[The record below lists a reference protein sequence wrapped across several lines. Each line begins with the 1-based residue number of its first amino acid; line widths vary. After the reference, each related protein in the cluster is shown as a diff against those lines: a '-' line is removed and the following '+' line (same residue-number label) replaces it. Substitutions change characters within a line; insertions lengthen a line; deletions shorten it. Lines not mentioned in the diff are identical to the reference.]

1 MKLLS
6 TLPTVTED
14 IQKICHTVHMSLNFI
29 HPSPKA
35 AEKVTYNLLMVSL
48 SVVNMS
54 LSAQC
59 PSAIMVDPSIQ
70 WISETG
76 AKLMRSDLERH
87 RSINGAATVKVPCY
101 PG

>member
-35 AEKVTYNLLMVSL
+35 AEKITHNLFMVSGPV
-48 SVVNMS
+48 STMS
-54 LSAQC
+54 QH
-59 PSAIMVDPSIQ
+59 D
-70 WISETG
+70 
-76 AKLMRSDLERH
+76 
-87 RSINGAATVKVPCY
+87 NG
-101 PG
+101 

>member
-29 HPSPKA
+29 NPSPKA
-35 AEKVTYNLLMVSL
+35 TEKVTHNLFMVSL
-48 SVVNMS
+48 SVVNMP

-59 PSAIMVDPSIQ
+59 PSTIMVDPTPLTAYNGFQRLALNLCAQI
-70 WISETG
+70 WNAIVL
-76 AKLMRSDLERH
+76 LMER
-87 RSINGAATVKVPCY
+87 RQ
-101 PG
+101 